1 MNADAAVRP
10 ETSGETA
17 IHAAGLGKR
26 YRSVGAVWRPALWAL
41 RDCSFELPA
50 GRIAALVGPNGAG
63 KTTLLGII
71 SGLLRPT
78 TGQVDRRG
86 RVAFVAQEKPLYRDY
101 TVAEM
106 LAFGRHSNLTWDQPR
121 AVRWLT
127 RFEVRLDRRCK
138 RLSTGQ
144 QAQVALA
151 VALAARPDLL
161 LLDEPLANLDPLARR
176 EVMGELLAEVAE
188 AGTTVILAT
197 HIVTELT
204 GIADHLLLLAA
215 GELVLDG
222 AVDDLLAA
230 HVRRTGP
237 ADLAHPRSAE
247 VIAAEPAGRHSSYL
261 ARLPTNEALVAD
273 PRWPIQPVTLE
284 ELVLGYLKRSTRPHH
299 RGTAA

>member
-1 MNADAAVRP
+1 MTADVAVRRQ
-10 ETSGETA
+10 TSGEPA
-17 IHAAGLGKR
+17 VCAAGLGKR
-26 YRSVGAVWRPALWAL
+26 YRSIAGVRWRALWAL
-41 RDCSFELPA
+41 EDCSFDLPA

-78 TGQVDRRG
+78 TGRLERGG
-86 RVAFVAQEKPLYRDY
+86 RVGFVAQEKPLYRDY
-101 TVAEM
+101 TVADM
-106 LAFGRHSNLTWDQPR
+106 LAFGRRSNLTWDQPR
-121 AVRWLT
+121 AERWLT

-151 VALAARPDLL
+151 VALGARPDLL

-188 AGTTVILAT
+188 ASTTVILAT
-197 HIVTELT
+197 HIVTELA
-204 GIADHLLLLAA
+204 GIADHLLLLVA

-222 AVDDLLAA
+222 AVDDLLAT

-237 ADLAHPRSAE
+237 ADLARPHSAE
-247 VIAAEPAGRHSSYL
+247 VIAAEPAGRHCSYV
-261 ARLPTNEALVAD
+261 ARLPTNAGLVAD
-273 PRWPIQPVTLE
+273 PRWTVRPVTVE
-284 ELVLGYLKRSTRPHH
+284 ELVLAYLKRSTRPDH
-299 RGTAA
+299 RETAA